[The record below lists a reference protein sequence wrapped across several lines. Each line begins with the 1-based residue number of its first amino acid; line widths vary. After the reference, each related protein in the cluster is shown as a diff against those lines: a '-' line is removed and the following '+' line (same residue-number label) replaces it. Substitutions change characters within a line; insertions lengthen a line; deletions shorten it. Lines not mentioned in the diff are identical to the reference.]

1 MKNFKTL
8 MIAAALAAA
17 MFAVTGPARAQ
28 VDPSAPIVVRS
39 SSNASTSKNAP
50 GTKAWLKAEII
61 HADAV
66 SMVVR
71 EQANGMMI
79 HTFTYGPEIGDHM
92 QQIVDAGGYHY
103 GDKVKILYLRGQ
115 TVALKIRG
123 KPSNP

>member
-1 MKNFKTL
+1 MKNSKKRV
-8 MIAAALAAA
+8 IAAALLAGMFTAAGA
-17 MFAVTGPARAQ
+17 TRAQ

-39 SSNASTSKNAP
+39 STKASKNAP

-71 EQANGMMI
+71 EQGNEMMI

-92 QQIVDAGGYHY
+92 QQIVDSGGYQY
-103 GDKVKILYLRGQ
+103 GDKVKIQYVRGQ

-123 KPSNP
+123 KPSNPS

>member
-8 MIAAALAAA
+8 AIAGTLGAAMIAAAG
-17 MFAVTGPARAQ
+17 VARAQ

-39 SSNASTSKNAP
+39 STKASKNAP

-71 EQANGMMI
+71 EQGNEMMI

-92 QQIVDAGGYHY
+92 QQIVDAGGYQY
-103 GDKVKILYLRGQ
+103 GDKVKIQYVRGQ

-123 KPSNP
+123 KPSNPS

>member
-1 MKNFKTL
+1 MKNSKIL
-8 MIAAALAAA
+8 AIEVAALAAA
-17 MFAVTGPARAQ
+17 VFAAPGAARAQ

-39 SSNASTSKNAP
+39 STKASKTAP

-71 EQANGMMI
+71 EQGNEMMI

-92 QQIVDAGGYHY
+92 QQIVDAGGYQY
-103 GDKVKILYLRGQ
+103 GDKVKIQYVRGQ